1 MINVDVI
8 TNKNRTNPN
17 WSKFTNH
24 WHIILAIGAS
34 GSGKINAVIN
44 ADINYRKQK
53 GLKQFEDSK
62 VLTKYSNSLNDIQLL
77 MIIG

>member
-1 MINVDVI
+1 MMNVDVI

-17 WSKFTNH
+17 CSKFTNH
-24 WHIILAIGAS
+24 WHIILVIDAS
-34 GSGKINAVIN
+34 DSGKINAVIN
-44 ADINYRKQK
+44 ADINYCKQT